1 MKIKGIGLIVIALA
15 MIGLLAGC
23 SADALIK
30 TSESMEGMG
39 KAGMGKAGETFV
51 EAAVTETDGFVS
63 KNESYLNYSDP
74 LFDVVVDEI
83 TGQEMEK
90 AKLVTVKTVGSDEFD
105 GDKALRELCASFVS
119 KVGKAT
125 ETSASDKALREAL
138 DKPYQE
144 PGKTYGRPIF
154 RKFGDAL
161 AGSETGSGII
171 GLLTMMMTMD
181 GIKLDPNLVS
191 NITNYIVPIPIQ
203 AYDTLPILNRT
214 LSLAGHILQ
223 LVQYNKA
230 HPKPEPEP
238 SGSGATFDF
247 KSLLSIPDG
256 IAKHTGDRKYQTV
269 GDKISVALLYDILD
283 AVDNVFR
290 NYESTHLTDPENPN
304 SDVDFSDFGFQWI
317 MKNCGSYVDRVVS
330 DVNAIGYINGTH
342 IDAAGIIGSYL
353 SQL

>member
-1 MKIKGIGLIVIALA
+1 MKIKGIGLIVLALA
-15 MIGLLAGC
+15 LTGLLAGC
-23 SADALIK
+23 SADALMQ
-30 TSESMEGMG
+30 TSEKMEGMG

-51 EAAVTETDGFVS
+51 EAAVTETDGFVA

-138 DKPYQE
+138 DKPYPE
-144 PGKTYGRPIF
+144 TGKTYGRPIF

-161 AGSETGSGII
+161 SGSETGSGII
-171 GLLTMMMTMD
+171 GLLTMMMTME
-181 GIKLDPNLVS
+181 GVKLDPNLVS
-191 NITNYIVPIPIQ
+191 NITGYIVPIPIQ
-203 AYDTLPILNRT
+203 AYDTLPILNKT
-214 LSLAGHILQ
+214 LPMAAHILQ

-247 KSLLSIPDG
+247 KSLLSIPEG

-283 AVDNVFR
+283 AADNVFK
-290 NYESTHLTDPENPN
+290 NYENTHRKDPENPN
-304 SDVDFSDFGFQWI
+304 SDVDFADFGFQWI
-317 MKNCGSYVDRVVS
+317 MKNCGSYVDRVVA